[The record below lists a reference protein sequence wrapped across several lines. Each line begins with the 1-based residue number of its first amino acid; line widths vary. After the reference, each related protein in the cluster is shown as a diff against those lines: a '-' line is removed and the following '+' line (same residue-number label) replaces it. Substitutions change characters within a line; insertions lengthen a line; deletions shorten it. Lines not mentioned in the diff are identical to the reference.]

1 MILDFYTLLNNDSEL
16 LLFILLGLGYLLGS
30 LKVGGFQLGATSGV
44 LIVGLI
50 FGHFQFELDPVIGS
64 IGFLFFIYSVG
75 LQAGPSFFSIVL
87 ENGTKYFVIA
97 TLVVAISLVL
107 TWCVSLQIGFEPGIA
122 AGLLSGALTSAG
134 ALAAAQDAVSRGL
147 VELPPDFV
155 AEQVVNN
162 IAAGYAITY
171 LYGIIGLSILVSV
184 LPKWFRIDLEQASAE
199 FAGGKALTEDK
210 EESQQPVSLAIRAY
224 EIKNPEVTNKPF
236 SQLFSYLSNRFSV
249 QQIKRGSALIDVE
262 PTTKLELGDYISVI
276 LSYGDPNELSNLGE
290 ILGPEVFDSDLVNLA
305 LENQNVIVSK
315 PEVIGLRLSDLP
327 LGLENRCYVTRL
339 RRIGRNMPLSESIQL
354 QKGDVVTITGL
365 KHQLNVISQQLGT
378 VERAVYETDL
388 LIFAFGIV
396 LGCVVGATTIQL
408 GGLFI
413 KLGTAGGLLLSGI
426 LFGFLRSIYPT
437 FGRVPSAA
445 RWLMRELGLLFF
457 VAAAGVR
464 GGHEIVAAF
473 KSAGP
478 ALVVSGI
485 LVTTLPPMV
494 GYLYGTKVLK
504 LNPALLMG
512 ALTGA
517 MTSTPALGVITKEAR
532 SSIPALGYAGTYT
545 FANVFL
551 TIAGSLAVRF

>member
-1 MILDFYTLLNNDSEL
+1 MTLDLYDLLKNDSQL

-44 LIVGLI
+44 LIVGLV

-64 IGFLFFIYSVG
+64 LGFLFFIYSVG
-75 LQAGPSFFSIVL
+75 LQAGPRFFSIVL

-97 TLVVAISLVL
+97 TIVVAISFVL
-107 TWCVSLQIGFEPGIA
+107 TWGISWQIGFEPGIA

-147 VELPPDFV
+147 VELPSDYV

-184 LPKWFRIDLEQASAE
+184 LPKWFKIDLEQASAE
-199 FAGGKALTEDK
+199 FSGEKALTEDK
-210 EESQQPVSLAIRAY
+210 EEAQQPVSLAIRAY
-224 EIKNPEVTNKPF
+224 EIKNTEVAKKPL
-236 SQLFSYLSNRFSV
+236 SQLLSSLSNRFSV
-249 QQIKRGSALIDVE
+249 QQIKRESELIEVT
-262 PTTKLELGDYISVI
+262 PATKLELGDYISVI
-276 LSYGDPNELSNLGE
+276 VSYGDPNELSNLGE

-305 LENQNVIVSK
+305 LESQNVVVSK
-315 PEVIGLRLSDLP
+315 PEVQGLRLSDLP

-339 RRIGRNMPLSESIQL
+339 RRIGRDMPLSESIQL
-354 QKGDVVTITGL
+354 QKGDIVTITGL
-365 KHQLNVISQQLGT
+365 KHQLNALTQQLGT

-396 LGCVVGATTIQL
+396 LGCILGATTIQFGDL
-408 GGLFI
+408 SI

-437 FGRVPSAA
+437 LGRVPSAA

-457 VAAAGVR
+457 LAAAGVR
-464 GGHEIVAAF
+464 GGHEFIAAL
-473 KSAGP
+473 KSTGP
-478 ALVVSGI
+478 ALVLGGV
-485 LVTTLPPMV
+485 LVTTLPLML

-517 MTSTPALGVITKEAR
+517 MTSTPALGVVTKEAR
-532 SSIPALGYAGTYT
+532 SSVPALGYAGTYT